1 MPESRLHQLSALGQ
15 SVWIDSLSREW
26 LETGELERMLRED
39 AVVGVTSNPTIFQK
53 AMAEG
58 ERYDEQLREVLE
70 TESDPKE
77 IFLQLAVRDIQA
89 ACDLFRTVWDEGKG
103 QDGYVSLEVD
113 PTLAHETGATV
124 EEAQRLHEWV
134 DRPNLHVKIPA
145 TKGGLPAIEEMIARG
160 RNINVT
166 LIFSL
171 QRYAEVAEAYVKGL
185 ERLVKAG
192 GDPGTVASVASF
204 FVSRVDTEADK
215 RLVEAGHPE
224 LKGKLAIANAK
235 LAYQRYKEIFSG
247 SRWENLAA
255 KGATKQRCLW
265 ASTSTKDPEYRDV
278 MYVEELIGPETVNT
292 MPKETVEAFQDHG
305 EVKLT
310 LEQGIDES
318 RALFRK
324 LAEIGVSYD
333 DISDTLEREGVEK
346 FADSF
351 QELIDGIEEKR
362 KQLAPR
368 VSPLDVA
375 ELVDRIWARD
385 PTVWTGTDEASWLGW
400 LDEPNRMLERLDEFQ
415 GLDGSDYESVV
426 LLGMGGSSLGPEV
439 LRRTFAIENFHV
451 LDTTHPS
458 AIRELEQTIDVE
470 GALFVAASKS
480 GSTLETRCQLDYFLK
495 RGRGFAAITDPG
507 SELEAFAREHDFE
520 WVIAGEPTIGGR
532 YSVLSP
538 FGMVPATLMGL
549 DVRTLLDRAAVM
561 AEWCRLANENPGAD
575 LGAQLGGGWAEG
587 RDKICFADTPGG
599 IGLWIEQLHR
609 GVDGQGRQGPRAGTG
624 RVARGSRSPGGER
637 QARRS
642 LRHRRGVLPLGVRNG
657 GRRVAHRHQPVQPAG
672 RPGGEGP
679 HHGDPRA
686 RRRRPGAGELGRGA
700 LRPGSRRGL
709 HRDPRVHRSRS
720 RRRARTAR
728 HAGARDRAARSRSG
742 SARGTCTRPASC
754 TRAVPTRSSRFRSWT
769 TWARS

>member
-26 LETGELERMLRED
+26 LETGELDRMMRED

-58 ERYDEQLREVLE
+58 DWYDDQLREVLE

-89 ACDLFRTVWDEGKG
+89 ACDLFRRVWDEGKG

-113 PTLAHETGATV
+113 PGLAHETGATV

-171 QRYAEVAEAYVKGL
+171 QRYAEVAEAYIKGL

-265 ASTSTKDPEYRDV
+265 ASTSTKNPEYRDV
-278 MYVEELIGPETVNT
+278 MYVEQLIGPQTVNT

-305 EVKLT
+305 EVAPHA
-310 LEQGIDES
+310 
-318 RALFRK
+318 RAGHRRGPRTVPEARGDRRQLRRH
-324 LAEIGVSYD
+324 LGNARARGR
-333 DISDTLEREGVEK
+333 REVRRLLPR
-346 FADSF
+346 ADRRDRREAQATSA
-351 QELIDGIEEKR
+351 G
-362 KQLAPR
+362 

-415 GLDGSDYESVV
+415 GLDGSAYESVV

-451 LDTTHPS
+451 LDSTHPS

-480 GSTLETRCQLDYFLK
+480 GSTLETRCQLEYFLK

-507 SELEAFAREHDFE
+507 SELEAFAREHEFE

-549 DVRTLLDRAAVM
+549 DARTLLERAAVDGRVVPAAEREPRSRSRRSARRRLGRRSQQDLLRGHPRWDRPLDRAAD
-561 AEWCRLANENPGAD
+561 R
-575 LGAQLGGGWAEG
+575 
-587 RDKICFADTPGG
+587 G
-599 IGLWIEQLHR
+599 I
-609 GVDGQGRQGPRAGTG
+609 DGEGRQGPRAGTG
-624 RVARGSRSPGGER
+624 RVSRRPRSPGRER

-642 LRHRRGVLPLGVRNG
+642 LRHRRRVLPLGVRNG
-657 GRRVAHRHQPVQPAG
+657 GGRVDHRHQPVQPA
-672 RPGGEGP
+672 
-679 HHGDPRA
+679 
-686 RRRRPGAGELGRGA
+686 
-700 LRPGSRRGL
+700 
-709 HRDPRVHRSRS
+709 
-720 RRRARTAR
+720 
-728 HAGARDRAARSRSG
+728 
-742 SARGTCTRPASC
+742 
-754 TRAVPTRSSRFRSWT
+754 
-769 TWARS
+769 